1 MEVLGDAVEE
11 GEIRPLQE
19 QSEDLL
25 SAEFQLA
32 LLETQVDDDKVM
44 AEGYAV
50 EQDFQLAN
58 QSTEHRDED
67 GEEALMDMEA
77 IKASPLENG
86 IDMDGDDILNELTDE
101 ELENELMIK
110 DARPQIQKEDTN
122 DAKEE
127 EKGKDGKEMVKK
139 QGTRKK
145 LFKGSI
151 STAGSTKMR
160 NANALVSPRKRAAAK
175 PGFRQGDT
183 AKQGESKGTA
193 NPMAD

>member
-1 MEVLGDAVEE
+1 MDQ
-11 GEIRPLQE
+11 P
-19 QSEDLL
+19 
-25 SAEFQLA
+25 SAAFQAA
-32 LLETQVDDDKVM
+32 LLETQ
-44 AEGYAV
+44 AEGAQAV
-50 EQDFQLAN
+50 TGLVEGQRSLAQHGAGN
-58 QSTEHRDED
+58 GVGE
-67 GEEALMDMEA
+67 GEEEIMDMEQ
-77 IKASPLENG
+77 IKASLLENG